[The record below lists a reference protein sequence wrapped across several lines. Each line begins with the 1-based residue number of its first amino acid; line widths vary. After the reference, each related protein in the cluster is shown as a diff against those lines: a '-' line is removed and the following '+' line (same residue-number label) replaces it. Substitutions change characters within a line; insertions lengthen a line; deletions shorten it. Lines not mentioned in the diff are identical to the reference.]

1 MARAKAAVLDTP
13 AKEEKLEPKRRV
25 QVRTFTVVNPDSHEQ
40 EIQFRAVTAN
50 GKKEVHG
57 DGTTEVEAIRALERA
72 VKFAESLH
80 ETRRQYPKTVEV
92 DW

>member
-1 MARAKAAVLDTP
+1 MAKAKTTVLDNPDGKVVLT
-13 AKEEKLEPKRRV
+13 RRV
-25 QVRTFTVVNPDSHEQ
+25 QVRTFTVINPNTKER
-40 EIQFRAVTAN
+40 EINFRAVTLD

-57 DGTTEVEAIRALERA
+57 DGETEAEAIRALERA
-72 VKFAESLH
+72 FKFAESLH